1 MTTTH
6 NLISSQLDLIYY
18 LKSTQLSTLN
28 DHFLSSSTISHLS
41 NFLND
46 HLISSMLYFI
56 MVMIITSSIILLLPL
71 YIILERFMG
80 SRMTAFIEGSC
91 WIGNEPMQVR
101 MVLDI
106 MFMTLMPYQESLNN
120 QILPQCNMLCQK
132 GIISFNTTVQKQSL
146 CHQVVPFFVFIKIFY

>member
-6 NLISSQLDLIYY
+6 NLISSQHDPICY

-41 NFLND
+41 NFLYD
-46 HLISSMLYFI
+46 HLISSMSYFI
-56 MVMIITSSIILLLPL
+56 MVMIITSSIILLSPF

-80 SRMTAFIEGSC
+80 SWMKGFIEGSY
-91 WIGNEPMQVR
+91 WIGNELMQVR

-106 MFMTLMPYQESLNN
+106 MFMTLMPCWVSLNN
-120 QILPQCNMLCQK
+120 QILP
-132 GIISFNTTVQKQSL
+132 
-146 CHQVVPFFVFIKIFY
+146 